1 MCVCVCKREIDKRL
15 RLKNIVTLLIHFRNL
30 RGDRATSAPIL
41 RFPTLF
47 HISQRTHTS
56 AAEHKAPTQNIES
69 WGSQQVNR
77 EAISVLICFQD
88 ADFKKDINQHTSELL
103 RIESRGKKETH
114 NHSLVLSSFSV
125 IGEEIETKAT
135 HAAT

>member
-1 MCVCVCKREIDKRL
+1 MCVCVCVCKREIDKRL
-15 RLKNIVTLLIHFRNL
+15 RLRNIVTLFIYFRNL
-30 RGDRATSAPIL
+30 RGDRATSAPML
-41 RFPTLF
+41 RFPT
-47 HISQRTHTS
+47 QRTHTS
-56 AAEHKAPTQNIES
+56 AAEHKVPTQNFES

-77 EAISVLICFQD
+77 EAISVLICIQD

-114 NHSLVLSSFSV
+114 SHSLVLSSFSV

>member
-15 RLKNIVTLLIHFRNL
+15 RLRNIVTLFIYFRNL

-41 RFPTLF
+41 RSPT
-47 HISQRTHTS
+47 QRTHIS
-56 AAEHKAPTQNIES
+56 AAGHKAPTQNFES

-77 EAISVLICFQD
+77 EAFSVLVCFQD

-103 RIESRGKKETH
+103 RIKSRGKKETH